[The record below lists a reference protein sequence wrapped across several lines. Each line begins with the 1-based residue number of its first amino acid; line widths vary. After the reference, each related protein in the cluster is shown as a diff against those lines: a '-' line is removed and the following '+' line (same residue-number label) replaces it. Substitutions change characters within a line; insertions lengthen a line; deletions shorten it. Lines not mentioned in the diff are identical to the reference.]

1 LRTVARAI
9 LGIGAAA
16 WSIGCL
22 VAVAVALVGV
32 ERLIELL
39 PPLQVDT
46 DAVRGAVVAA
56 AVALALLAGAHL
68 LVIGGL
74 RAGRRRARSA
84 GILLAALLT
93 AILVALAAAAF
104 TSAAAGSG
112 QVVILA
118 IAGIGAAALAL
129 AYGLAA
135 AHLVG
140 ELRAGDGS

>member
-1 LRTVARAI
+1 MARAI
-9 LGIGAAA
+9 LGIGAAG

-22 VAVAVALVGV
+22 AAIVVATLGV
-32 ERLIELL
+32 ERLMELL
-39 PPLQVDT
+39 PPLQVDA

-56 AVALALLAGAHL
+56 AVAFAFVGAAHL
-68 LVIGGL
+68 LVVGGL
-74 RAGRRRARSA
+74 RAGRRRAWSA

-104 TSAAAGSG
+104 TSAVAGTG
-112 QVVILA
+112 EVPLLVV
-118 IAGIGAAALAL
+118 AGLGSAALAV

-140 ELRAGDGS
+140 ELRAGSGP